1 MKAGILPSNNIVMF
15 SYQINYGARM
25 SAYEDVVKIAA
36 EFKTFPSLI
45 TALGKVRAKTED
57 SNLIAS
63 IDALILELQRG
74 HAGAKNKSMPVCMEK
89 FTLNEAKNLLT
100 YCKRAIGTKK
110 PEWQI
115 LAERHGWA
123 PRT

>member
-1 MKAGILPSNNIVMF
+1 
-15 SYQINYGARM
+15 M
-25 SAYEDVVKIAA
+25 SAYEDVVKIAV

-57 SNLIAS
+57 SNLISS
-63 IDALILELQRG
+63 IDALILELQRA
-74 HAGAKNKSMPVCMEK
+74 HAGSKNKSIPVCMEK
-89 FTLNEAKNLLT
+89 FTLHEAKNLLA
-100 YCKRAIGTKK
+100 YCNKMIGTKK

-123 PRT
+123 PKT